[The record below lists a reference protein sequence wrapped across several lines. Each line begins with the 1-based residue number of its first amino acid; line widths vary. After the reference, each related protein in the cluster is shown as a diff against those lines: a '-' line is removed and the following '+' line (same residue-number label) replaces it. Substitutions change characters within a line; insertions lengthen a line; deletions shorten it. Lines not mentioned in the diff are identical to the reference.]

1 LEVEN
6 ETEDNSF
13 VVQDEY
19 EPENDVQKK
28 KRIWN
33 IGKKQQILWIMLLN
47 NLPKLHQRRKGTKL
61 FEIKVNKMMKPAT
74 KDN

>member
-6 ETEDNSF
+6 ETEDNTF

-28 KRIWN
+28 KRIWK
-33 IGKKQQILWIMLLN
+33 IGKKQQIFWIMLLN
-47 NLPKLHQRRKGTKL
+47 NLQKRN
-61 FEIKVNKMMKPAT
+61 KVIRDKSE
-74 KDN
+74 